1 MRFLSTVAFRAIKTK
16 STMGFDIP
24 VDLNIHSYQNPVN
37 SGSCYSCRLLVSEL
51 SKSCQQSKLTF
62 LSIVAFK
69 GSKILS
75 IVKVD
80 ISVDNSY
87 QHWQLICLLTVTFR
101 ITQILLTVRV
111 DTTVDPY
118 LSDLAKTWK
127 TLCFQSTASAENRSL
142 RSHLRKV
149 KMLCF
154 LLTVWLE
161 NRSFL
166 NYFTKKA
173 S

>member
-101 ITQILLTVRV
+101 ITQILLTVGV
-111 DTTVDPY
+111 DTTVDRI
-118 LSDLAKTWK
+118 
-127 TLCFQSTASAENRSL
+127 FQIQRKPGRRYASSQLPQL
-142 RSHLRKV
+142 R
-149 KMLCF
+149 
-154 LLTVWLE
+154 TVALGV
-161 NRSFL
+161 
-166 NYFTKKA
+166 T
-173 S
+173 